1 MKNQLNPIGTNQLLM
16 KILIKMK
23 LTFSFLL
30 FGLISVNASV
40 YSQNTLL
47 DVEMEGSS
55 IVELFNDIEMKSEF
69 YFFYQN
75 EDIVDLNAVSM
86 SKKNSKVTEIL
97 DDALKGSDL
106 EYKIVD
112 RYIIVRKSGENFDD
126 TEKLALDQ
134 RTITGTVTD
143 DTGAGLPGVTVV
155 VKNTTIGTITD
166 ADGKYTL
173 TNVSQ
178 DATLQFSFVGMISQE
193 VVVGNQSTIDISM
206 VPDAIGIEE
215 VVAIGYGTLERNKI
229 STSISSVAPEKIKAQ
244 VTSSIDQSLEGQIAG
259 LSVRQTSGAPGGGSE
274 LRIRGSGSIGAGDQP
289 LFVIDGIPMQNIY
302 NKDRSPLTLLNQ
314 NDIESIDVLK
324 GVSATAI
331 YGSRG
336 SNGVILVTTR
346 SGQMGK
352 TEITFSART
361 GIENMLSSERMDL
374 MNAEEF
380 ARWRKE
386 DAYEEAAFY
395 GYEISESDIPEVY
408 RNPEALGEGTDW
420 QDVMT
425 RTALRQDYNLTVT
438 HGAGDFKGFFSMGYL
453 DNQGI
458 VKETSFERISMRA
471 NMSYEPNEIIAVGM
485 NVVPTI
491 RTWQNQVG
499 GNRGTLFGSAFMS
512 TPLDGPYKEDG
523 AWERDIDSYYEG
535 DWDLDIW
542 SPGTFSNVNPL
553 YALNKQVDVSRNLN
567 LRFQPYITLSPI
579 EGLLLKSAYN
589 MDLTYN
595 SREYFRQSTIS
606 SIYSP
611 PPRATEG
618 YYDTDRSLG
627 WQFENTATYNNQF
640 GDHGVTAL
648 AGYTMEHYNNY
659 SSYING
665 DQFPSD
671 AIKTINAATEQW
683 GDTQETNWSLISYL
697 LRLSYD
703 YKAKY
708 LFTGTIRRDGSS
720 RFGSD
725 RRWGYFPSAS
735 VGWNITKESFF
746 PSPGWL
752 TNLKLRASY
761 GYSGN
766 NSIGNYTWIPTLST
780 NNYTFG
786 GSVADG
792 KRVASMANSTLG
804 WEKSREFDA
813 GLDLI
818 LLGGKLSFVFD
829 FYNKVTEDMLWG
841 VAVPISS
848 GFSSVQDNIGEIQNR
863 GVEFA
868 VSSTNIS
875 NRNFSWNTDFN
886 ISFNK
891 NEVLDMGDVG
901 RIQTGAR
908 SYSLTIEGQPMA
920 MFYGW
925 KSLGILN
932 DWDEVEQYATFPG
945 QVPGTPR
952 YQDLD
957 NSGVID
963 QNDKMILGNPHPD
976 FRGGLTNSFRY
987 KNWDLNVAM
996 SFAHNFDIWA
1006 QLEEDVINLDG
1017 VFNVLKEVEERW
1029 RSPEEPGNG
1038 RIAASFHETAF
1049 DRWENSDWV
1058 YNASF
1063 LKVQN
1068 ITLGYNFEGLQFVN
1082 RLRLYCSVQNAFL
1095 LTNYPYGNPEAS
1107 VYGDNSLIRNFDN
1120 YDYPLT
1126 RTITFGLDLT
1136 F

>member
-1 MKNQLNPIGTNQLLM
+1 MKKSELPDERDFSCLTKASRVMRITLFLM
-16 KILIKMK
+16 L
-23 LTFSFLL
+23 
-30 FGLISVNASV
+30 ASV
-40 YSQNTLL
+40 LQTFAHEAYSQKTKLSLDYANTRLEVVL
-47 DVEMEGSS
+47 D
-55 IVELFNDIEMKSEF
+55 DIEELSEF
-69 YFFYQN
+69 FFLAN
-75 EDIVDLNAVSM
+75 EKLVDLNRIVSL
-86 SKKNSKVTEIL
+86 SVENERIDAIL
-97 DDALKGSDL
+97 DRLFAGTDVV
-106 EYKIVD
+106 Y
-112 RYIIVRKSGENFDD
+112 
-126 TEKLALDQ
+126 
-134 RTITGTVTD
+134 TITDRKIILAPLFLAEGQQAQQKTVSGKVID
-143 DTGAGLPGVTVV
+143 ETGQPLLGVTVL
-155 VKNTTIGTITD
+155 VKGTTLGTITNED
-166 ADGKYTL
+166 GEYTFADLPK
-173 TNVSQ
+173 
-178 DATLQFSFVGMISQE
+178 DATLQFSFVGMITQE
-193 VVVGNQSTIDISM
+193 VEVGNQSTVNITM
-206 VPDAIGIEE
+206 MPDAIGIEE

-229 STSISSVAPEKIKAQ
+229 STSIGSIAPEKIKTQ

-274 LRIRGSGSIGAGDQP
+274 LRIRGAGSIGAGDQP
-289 LFVIDGIPMQNIY
+289 LFVIDGIPMQGIY
-302 NKDRSPLTLLNQ
+302 DKHRSPLTLLNQ

-324 GVSATAI
+324 GVSATSI

-336 SNGVILVTTR
+336 SNGVILITTR
-346 SGQMGK
+346 RGK
-352 TEITFSART
+352 LGRTEVSFSVRT
-361 GIENMLSSERMDL
+361 GIENMLSSERLDL

-380 ARWRKE
+380 AQWRKE

-425 RTALRQDYNLTVT
+425 RTALRRDYNLTVT
-438 HGAGDFKGFFSMGYL
+438 HGAGDFRGFFSMGYL

-458 VKETSFERISMRA
+458 VKETDFERISMRA
-471 NMSYEPNEIIAVGM
+471 NMSYEPNKVVAVGM

-491 RTWQNQVG
+491 RTWHNQVG
-499 GNRGTLFGSAFMS
+499 GNRGTIFGSAFMS
-512 TPLDGPYKEDG
+512 SPLDGPYKEDG
-523 AWERDIDSYYEG
+523 AWERDVEGYYEG

-553 YALNKQVDVSRNLN
+553 YALHKQVDVTRDLN
-567 LRFQPYITLSPI
+567 LRFQPYVTLSPI
-579 EGLLLKSAYN
+579 KGLLLKSAYN
-589 MDLTYN
+589 IDLGHY
-595 SREYFRQSTIS
+595 SHEYFRQSTIS

-618 YYDTDRSLG
+618 YYRTYRGLG
-627 WQFENTATYNNQF
+627 WQFENTATYDNQF
-640 GDHGVTAL
+640 GDHSLTVL
-648 AGYTMEHYNNY
+648 AGYTREHHNGY

-671 AIKTINAATEQW
+671 AIKTISAATEQW
-683 GDTQETNWSLISYL
+683 GYTRESNWSLISYL

-708 LFTGTIRRDGSS
+708 LFTGTVRRDGSS
-720 RFGSD
+720 RFGSE

-735 VGWNITKESFF
+735 VGWNISKESFF
-746 PSPGWL
+746 PSPEWL
-752 TNLKLRASY
+752 TNLKFRVSY

-766 NSIGNYTWIPTLST
+766 NSIGNYTWLPTLET

-786 GSVADG
+786 GLVADG
-792 KRVASMANSTLG
+792 KRVTSMANYNLG

-818 LLGGKLSFVFD
+818 LFKGRLSLVID
-829 FYNKVTEDMLWG
+829 YYNKITEDMLWA

-848 GFSSVQDNIGEIQNR
+848 GFSSVQDNIGEIRNR
-863 GVEFA
+863 GLEFTL
-868 VSSTNIS
+868 SSTNVAKGDF
-875 NRNFSWNTDFN
+875 RWNTDFN
-886 ISFNK
+886 IFFNRNK
-891 NEVLDMGDVG
+891 VLDMGDVG
-901 RIQTGAR
+901 RIQTGHR

-932 DWDEVEQYATFPG
+932 NAEEVAKYATFPG

-963 QNDKMILGNPHPD
+963 QDDKMIIGNPHPD

-987 KNWDLNVAM
+987 KNWDLNIAM

-1006 QLEEDVINLDG
+1006 QLEEDVLNLDG
-1017 VFNVLKEVEERW
+1017 VFNVLREVKERW

-1038 RIAASFHETAF
+1038 RVAASFHETKF

-1068 ITLGYNFEGLQFVN
+1068 ITLGYNFDGIDFVN
-1082 RLRLYCSVQNAFL
+1082 RLRLYLSVQNAFL

-1107 VYGDNSLIRNFDN
+1107 VYGDNSLVRNSLLSD
-1120 YDYPLT
+1120 
-1126 RTITFGLDLT
+1126 
-1136 F
+1136 